1 MTARRELL
9 IDAFNVIF
17 AHPRLGPLV
26 RRDAERAREEFLVLV
41 AGRVSTGGGRVVVV
55 FDAHRDPGPVAG
67 KGRVGAIQRHGVE
80 AVFAAETAD
89 TWIREHIRS
98 AEDARSITV
107 VTSDR
112 EILDTARAHHC
123 TILRVSDFLQLGT
136 RSAKS
141 RHEPDSDKP
150 VRSSAREI
158 AEWEQLFGSPRNDDD
173 EIPR

>member
-1 MTARRELL
+1 MAARREIL

-26 RRDAERAREEFLVLV
+26 RRDPERAREEFLVLV
-41 AGRVSTGGGRVVVV
+41 AGRVPSDGSRVVVV

-67 KGRVGAIQRHGVE
+67 KGRQGAMQRHGVQ
-80 AVFAAETAD
+80 AVFATETAD
-89 TWIREHIRS
+89 TWIREHIRT
-98 AEDARSITV
+98 AEDARGITV

-136 RSAKS
+136 RAGKS
-141 RHEPDSDKP
+141 RREPDSDKP
-150 VRSSAREI
+150 GRSSAREI
-158 AEWEQLFGSPRNDDD
+158 AEWEQLFGSPRDEEDDK
-173 EIPR
+173 P

>member
-1 MTARRELL
+1 MAPRRELL

-26 RRDAERAREEFLVLV
+26 RRDPERAREEFLVLV
-41 AGRVSTGGGRVVVV
+41 AGRVPSDGSRVVVV

-67 KGRVGAIQRHGVE
+67 KGRQGSTQRHGVE
-80 AVFAAETAD
+80 AVFATETAD
-89 TWIREHIRS
+89 TWIREHIRN
-98 AEDARSITV
+98 AEDGRAITV

-123 TILRVSDFLQLGT
+123 TIRRVSEFLQLGT

-141 RHEPDSDKP
+141 RREPESDKP
-150 VRSSAREI
+150 GRSSAREI
-158 AEWEQLFGSPRNDDD
+158 AEWEQLFDNRPPDDD
-173 EIPR
+173 AN

>member
-1 MTARRELL
+1 MTARREML

-26 RRDAERAREEFLVLV
+26 RREPERAREEFLVLV
-41 AGRVSTGGGRVVVV
+41 AGRVPSDGSRVVVV

-67 KGRVGAIQRHGVE
+67 KGRQGATLRHGVQTVY
-80 AVFAAETAD
+80 ATETAD
-89 TWIREHIRS
+89 TWIRERIRN
-98 AEDARSITV
+98 AEDARTITV

-136 RSAKS
+136 RGAKPH
-141 RHEPDSDKP
+141 REPDSDKP
-150 VRSSAREI
+150 GRSSARDI
-158 AEWEQLFGSPRNDDD
+158 AEWEQLFGSPRNEDD
-173 EIPR
+173 EKP